1 MIHAIAKEMQLQK
14 TYLNHEK
21 LDTIYFG
28 GGTPSILELKEIE
41 KLINSIHHNFKI
53 KTQPEITLEANP
65 DDLSAS
71 KLRDLKS
78 QGVNR
83 LSVGIQSFN
92 DRILK
97 FLNRAHNSTEAI
109 KCIENARMAGFE
121 NISIDLI
128 FSIPGHTIIDL
139 DEDINKALALDPE
152 HISVY
157 SLTIEEKTVF
167 GNWNRKGKFH
177 QVTDEDSAGQFD
189 LIISKLE
196 ENKYEQYEIS
206 NFCRDGNYARH
217 NSSYWKNINYLGI
230 GPGAHSYNGT
240 NRQFNISNNHKYM
253 KSIESGTV
261 PAETEYLTKKD
272 LANEFLLTTL
282 RTKWGCDLQ
291 KLKELYSYDLII
303 SQQIKLSELIREELI
318 IMKNESLFLSRKGKF
333 LADSII
339 SDLFWI

>member
-1 MIHAIAKEMQLQK
+1 MIQAIANEMELQK

-28 GGTPSILELKEIE
+28 GGTPSILESNEIE
-41 KLINSIHHNFKI
+41 KLLHSIHYNFKI
-53 KTQPEITLEANP
+53 STGPEITLEANP
-65 DDLSAS
+65 DDLSVS
-71 KLRDLKS
+71 KLKELKS
-78 QGVNR
+78 LGINR

-97 FLNRAHNSTEAI
+97 FLNRAHNSIEAI
-109 KCIENARMAGFE
+109 KCIENARTAGFE
-121 NISIDLI
+121 NISFDLI
-128 FSIPGHTIIDL
+128 FSIPGQTITDL
-139 DEDINKALALDPE
+139 DEDINKAIALDPG

-177 QVTDEDSAGQFD
+177 QMTDEDSAGQFD

-196 ENKYEQYEIS
+196 ENRYEQYEIS

-253 KSIESGTV
+253 KSIE
-261 PAETEYLTKKD
+261 
-272 LANEFLLTTL
+272 
-282 RTKWGCDLQ
+282 
-291 KLKELYSYDLII
+291 
-303 SQQIKLSELIREELI
+303 
-318 IMKNESLFLSRKGKF
+318 
-333 LADSII
+333 
-339 SDLFWI
+339 